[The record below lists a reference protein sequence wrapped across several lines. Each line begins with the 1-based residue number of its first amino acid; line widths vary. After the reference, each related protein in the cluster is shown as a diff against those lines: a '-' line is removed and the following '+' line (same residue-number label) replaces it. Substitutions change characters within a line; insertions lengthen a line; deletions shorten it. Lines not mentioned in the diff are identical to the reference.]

1 MGVDLCLEI
10 EREVFEKQ
18 KSMYVQGKRRK
29 QRTSLSW
36 RSCKRCLKDRKDMLN
51 HLLCLIPFFEPAH
64 HGRDVVGGC
73 TEVVC
78 SSGISTYVKPVP
90 TSWFAGSSMT
100 SGVIPC
106 YSMYGVYVPDRP
118 LCWSC
123 LRC

>member
-1 MGVDLCLEI
+1 MMLERQT
-10 EREVFEKQ
+10 EDVSK
-18 KSMYVQGKRRK
+18 
-29 QRTSLSW
+29 
-36 RSCKRCLKDRKDMLN
+36 

-100 SGVIPC
+100 LVQYLVRVCMEFASQKGLCVGAVCGVNVGL
-106 YSMYGVYVPDRP
+106 SQLFARVS
-118 LCWSC
+118 WSDTEY
-123 LRC
+123 L